1 LVAGESFHGVKADSS
16 NAVSTVG
23 SSSADDNMEVSAAD
37 SESSKGDVFSQLDC
51 IVNVR

>member
-1 LVAGESFHGVKADSS
+1 
-16 NAVSTVG
+16 
-23 SSSADDNMEVSAAD
+23 MEASAAD